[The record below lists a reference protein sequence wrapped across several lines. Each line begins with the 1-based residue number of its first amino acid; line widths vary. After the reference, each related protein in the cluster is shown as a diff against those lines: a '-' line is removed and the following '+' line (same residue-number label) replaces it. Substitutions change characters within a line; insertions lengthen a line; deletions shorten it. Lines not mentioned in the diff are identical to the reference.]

1 MGKLQFSGVA
11 ISGLPSVL
19 FYLHGFSG
27 KQKRANGGECT
38 NQKLIMVWVGSDC
51 GIAHTQRIVH

>member
-19 FYLHGFSG
+19 LRRLWWWKIQALNESG
-27 KQKRANGGECT
+27 KNLQGDLNWEEIEINCEF
-38 NQKLIMVWVGSDC
+38 
-51 GIAHTQRIVH
+51 

>member
-19 FYLHGFSG
+19 FYSMLAEFMFSG
-27 KQKRANGGECT
+27 
-38 NQKLIMVWVGSDC
+38 
-51 GIAHTQRIVH
+51 VHNILVCSFL